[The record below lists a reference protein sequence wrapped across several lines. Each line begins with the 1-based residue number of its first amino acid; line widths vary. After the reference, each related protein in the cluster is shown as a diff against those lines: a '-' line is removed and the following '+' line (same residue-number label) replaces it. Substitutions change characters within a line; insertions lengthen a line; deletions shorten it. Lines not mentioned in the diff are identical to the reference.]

1 MLAGQGPEAGRLDW
15 LGMADGREMKGSD
28 SRPRPASAC
37 PHPALIHPSS
47 YPSDQAG
54 CPRFCLGPRPLSV
67 KAAEI
72 QVKAVSPGQGPATL
86 TAPRTVSPS
95 QLFGKLDLFT
105 CSKLP

>member
-1 MLAGQGPEAGRLDW
+1 MLAGQGPEAGRLDG
-15 LGMADGREMKGSD
+15 LMVDGREMKGSD

-37 PHPALIHPSS
+37 PHPALIHPPALILQTRLAAPASVS
-47 YPSDQAG
+47 A
-54 CPRFCLGPRPLSV
+54 PRLLSV

-72 QVKAVSPGQGPATL
+72 QVKAVRPGQGPATL

>member
-1 MLAGQGPEAGRLDW
+1 MLAGQGPEAGRL
-15 LGMADGREMKGSD
+15 ADGREMKGSD

-54 CPRFCLGPRPLSV
+54 CPRLCLGPRPLSV

-72 QVKAVSPGQGPATL
+72 QVKAARPGQGPATL